1 MAIERYEKRP
11 VLITLLLLGDVR
23 AHIGVPEKLQ
33 STTEDVMRLTPR
45 ETDKLMLYLA
55 GQLAKDRKARGVK
68 LNYVEAIALISA
80 ECVERAREG
89 STVAEL
95 MAYGRTLLKPE
106 DVMDGVA
113 EMLEV
118 VEVEATFPDGTKL
131 VSIHNP
137 IESAEKLAPGEYL
150 LADDDLELNEGSE
163 DIELD
168 VVNTADRPIQ
178 IGSHFHFFEV
188 NKYLKF
194 DRKAAY
200 GKRLDIAA
208 GTAVR
213 FEPGETHRVRLIDI
227 GGTREIHGFSAL
239 VEGKLDDPEVR
250 EAAFKKAHELGF
262 SGI

>member
-95 MAYGRTLLKPE
+95 MAYGRTL
-106 DVMDGVA
+106 
-113 EMLEV
+113 
-118 VEVEATFPDGTKL
+118 VEATFPDGTKL

-137 IESAEKLAPGEYL
+137 IESTEKLVPGEYL

>member
-1 MAIERYEKRP
+1 M
-11 VLITLLLLGDVR
+11 
-23 AHIGVPEKLQ
+23 
-33 STTEDVMRLTPR
+33 
-45 ETDKLMLYLA
+45 
-55 GQLAKDRKARGVK
+55 
-68 LNYVEAIALISA
+68 
-80 ECVERAREG
+80 
-89 STVAEL
+89 
-95 MAYGRTLLKPE
+95 
-106 DVMDGVA
+106 
-113 EMLEV
+113 
-118 VEVEATFPDGTKL
+118 
-131 VSIHNP
+131 
-137 IESAEKLAPGEYL
+137 
-150 LADDDLELNEGSE
+150 ELNEGSE

>member
-1 MAIERYEKRP
+1 M
-11 VLITLLLLGDVR
+11 
-23 AHIGVPEKLQ
+23 
-33 STTEDVMRLTPR
+33 
-45 ETDKLMLYLA
+45 
-55 GQLAKDRKARGVK
+55 
-68 LNYVEAIALISA
+68 ISA

-89 STVAEL
+89 STVVEL

-137 IESAEKLAPGEYL
+137 IESTEKLVPGEYL

-262 SGI
+262 LGI

>member
-1 MAIERYEKRP
+1 
-11 VLITLLLLGDVR
+11 
-23 AHIGVPEKLQ
+23 
-33 STTEDVMRLTPR
+33 MRLTPR
-45 ETDKLMLYLA
+45 EIDKLLLHQA
-55 GQLAKDRKARGVK
+55 GELAKERKSRGVK
-68 LNYVEAIALISA
+68 LNYPECVALISS

-89 STVAEL
+89 ATVAEL
-95 MAYGRTLLKPE
+95 MQYGRTLLKPE

-113 EMLEV
+113 EMIDV

-137 IESAEKLAPGEYL
+137 IETTEKLKPGEYFY
-150 LADDDLELNEGSE
+150 ADGDLTLNEGR
-163 DIELD
+163 DAIELD

-213 FEPGETHRVRLIDI
+213 FEPGEAHRVRLIDI

-239 VEGKLDDPEVR
+239 VDGKLDDPQVR
-250 EAAFKKAHELGF
+250 DAAFAKAHDQGFLG
-262 SGI
+262 I